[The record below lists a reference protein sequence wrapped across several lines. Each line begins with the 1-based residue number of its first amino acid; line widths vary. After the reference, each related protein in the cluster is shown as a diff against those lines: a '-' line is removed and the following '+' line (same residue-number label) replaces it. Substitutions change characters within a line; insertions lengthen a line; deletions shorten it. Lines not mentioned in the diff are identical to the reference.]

1 MINKLK
7 NLYQEF
13 NTARWNAGLCKKYF
27 PDHKHIIEFA
37 FEVAGVKY
45 FRFNDVFNLPYE
57 RGLTSI
63 AVYEE
68 TRMRCSK
75 EYLTEHCNAISEIL
89 RDPKKVDIFRINEL
103 NEQMKDRLNLAMD
116 VDLLYKLAS
125 IVFFDKKENPVLYD
139 AEYNLKKIDFWKKH
153 KGVASFF
160 LQTPVVELIP
170 FIQNSDFDLDSYS
183 ALNQKLNEAHSER
196 IRLLNS
202 KKQ

>member
-1 MINKLK
+1 
-7 NLYQEF
+7 
-13 NTARWNAGLCKKYF
+13 
-27 PDHKHIIEFA
+27 
-37 FEVAGVKY
+37 
-45 FRFNDVFNLPYE
+45 
-57 RGLTSI
+57 
-63 AVYEE
+63 
-68 TRMRCSK
+68 MRCSR

-139 AEYNLKKIDFWKKH
+139 AEYNVKKIEFWKKH
-153 KGVASFF
+153 RGVADFF

-170 FIQNSDFDLDSYS
+170 FIQNSDFDLDNYS
-183 ALNQKLNEAHSER
+183 ALNQKLNEVHLER

>member
-1 MINKLK
+1 MINRLK

-13 NTARWNAGLCKKYF
+13 NTARWNAGLTRKYF
-27 PDHKHIIEFA
+27 PDHKHIIEYA

-57 RGLTSI
+57 RGLMSV

-68 TRMRCSK
+68 TRMRCSR
-75 EYLTEHCNAISEIL
+75 EYLTEHCKAISEIL
-89 RDPKKVDIFRINEL
+89 RDPQKVDIFRINEL
-103 NEQMKDRLNLAMD
+103 NEQMKDRLNLATD

-139 AEYNLKKIDFWKKH
+139 AEYNLKKIAFWKKH
-153 KGVASFF
+153 RGVADFF
-160 LQTPVVELIP
+160 FQKPVVELIP
-170 FIQNSDFDLDSYS
+170 FIRSSDFDLDSYS
-183 ALNQKLNEAHSER
+183 ALNSQLNEVHLER
-196 IRLLNS
+196 IRLSSS